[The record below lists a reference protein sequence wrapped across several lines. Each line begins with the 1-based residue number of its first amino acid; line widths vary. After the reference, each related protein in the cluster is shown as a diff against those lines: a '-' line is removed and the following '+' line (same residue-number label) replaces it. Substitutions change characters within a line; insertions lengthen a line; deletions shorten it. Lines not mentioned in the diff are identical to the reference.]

1 MEMRPLRSDMVYAKN
16 EVRERTGLDV
26 QLQLSGTAMM
36 TQKREFTAFRF
47 LIRFNMQSG
56 VKKDRHSATAH
67 SARNLTE
74 LKRGQQGVLD
84 HIDLPEDDAR
94 RLMEMGF
101 LPGHTIIPAHAA
113 PGGDP
118 RVFRVDGSEV
128 ALRRET
134 AIRMILRTKSSP
146 DQNPPEK

>member
-1 MEMRPLRSDMVYAKN
+1 
-16 EVRERTGLDV
+16 
-26 QLQLSGTAMM
+26 MM
-36 TQKREFTAFRF
+36 TQEREITAFRF
-47 LIRFNMQSG
+47 PIRFNMQSG
-56 VKKDRHSATAH
+56 VKKDRHSAAAH

-74 LKRGQQGVLD
+74 LKRGQPGVLD

-134 AIRMILRTKSSP
+134 AIKMILRTKSSP

>member
-1 MEMRPLRSDMVYAKN
+1 MLREKA
-16 EVRERTGLDV
+16 GLGV
-26 QLQLSGTAMM
+26 QMQMDGAAMT
-36 TQKREFTAFRF
+36 TQKLETTAFRF
-47 LIRFNMQSG
+47 LIRFNMQSD
-56 VKKDRHSATAH
+56 VKKVVRSAPAR

-74 LKRGQQGVLD
+74 LKRGEHGILER
-84 HIDLPEDDAR
+84 IDLPEEDAR

-101 LPGHTIIPAHAA
+101 LPGHTITPAHAA

-134 AIRMILRTKSSP
+134 AVKMILRSSP
-146 DQNPPEK
+146 VPEH

>member
-1 MEMRPLRSDMVYAKN
+1 MLRETA
-16 EVRERTGLDV
+16 GLGV
-26 QLQLSGTAMM
+26 QMQMDGAAMT
-36 TQKREFTAFRF
+36 TQKLEITAFRF

-56 VKKDRHSATAH
+56 VKKNLHRETAH
-67 SARNLTE
+67 TARNLTE
-74 LKRGQQGVLD
+74 LKRGEHGILER
-84 HIDLPEDDAR
+84 IDLPEEDAR

-101 LPGHTIIPAHAA
+101 LPGHTITPAHAA

-134 AIRMILRTKSSP
+134 AIRMILRS
-146 DQNPPEK
+146 NPGPEH